1 MEWSDEGIVLASR
14 KHGEASAVV
23 QLFTHA
29 HGRHAGLVRGGG
41 ASKARGVYQSG
52 NLVAARWRARL
63 AEHLGAYTCEP
74 LKSHAAALLDDPLG
88 LAALTSACALLA
100 VALPER
106 HPYPVLYDATLS
118 LIEALA
124 GGEPAWPALYVR
136 WELDLLRELGFGLDL
151 TRCAA
156 TGTTDDLAY
165 VSPKSGRAVSR
176 TAGEPWRTRLLP
188 LPGFLIG
195 AAEAGAGEAG
205 AGEAGAADVAAGL
218 RLSGSFLERHLFAPH
233 ERKLPA
239 ARERFVERFTRTTT
253 RSGGIVADAE

>member
-1 MEWSDEGIVLASR
+1 MEWSDEGIVLAAR
-14 KHGEASAVV
+14 KHGEASVVV

-29 HGRHAGLVRGGG
+29 HGRHVGLVRGGG

-63 AEHLGAYTCEP
+63 SEHLGAYTCEP

-88 LAALTSACALLA
+88 LAALTSACAI
-100 VALPER
+100 VAESLPER
-106 HPYPVLYDATLS
+106 HPYPALYDATLA

-124 GGEPAWPALYVR
+124 GGAPGWPALYVR

-156 TGTTDDLAY
+156 TGTTDDLVY
-165 VSPKSGRAVSR
+165 VSPKSGCAVSR
-176 TAGEPWRTRLLP
+176 AAGEAWRARLLP
-188 LPGFLIG
+188 LPGFLI
-195 AAEAGAGEAG
+195 G

-218 RLSGSFLERHLFAPH
+218 RLSGSFLDRHLFAPH

-239 ARERFVERFTRTTT
+239 ARERFIERFTRTTT
-253 RSGGIVADAE
+253 TSGGIVADAE

>member
-74 LKSHAAALLDDPLG
+74 VKSHAAALLDDPLG

-100 VALPER
+100 VSLPER

-124 GGEPAWPALYVR
+124 GGEPAWPARYVR
-136 WELDLLRELGFGLDL
+136 WELGLLRELGFGLDL
-151 TRCAA
+151 SCCAA
-156 TGTTDDLAY
+156 TGARDGLAY
-165 VSPKSGRAVSR
+165 VSPRSGQAVSE
-176 TAGEPWRTRLLP
+176 AAAAPWRDKLLP
-188 LPGFLIG
+188 LPEFLI
-195 AAEAGAGEAG
+195 AGEDGRDAVT
-205 AGEAGAADVAAGL
+205 ADDVARGL
-218 RLSGSFLERHLFAPH
+218 ELTGFFLERRVFAP
-233 ERKLPA
+233 LNQGVPA
-239 ARERFVERFTRTTT
+239 ARARFVERFARANTI
-253 RSGGIVADAE
+253 SGDITGS